1 MLAKELISDAIM
13 PLKTSDSGLIALNWM
28 EEFRVS
34 HLPIVNNSDFLG
46 LISESDIFEMNSY
59 EEPLGNH
66 VLSLHK
72 PYVTENQHVYD
83 VIRQVYEQK
92 LTLIPVVDD
101 KNKYLGSITL
111 QCLVKYFARLAAV
124 DNPGGIIVLEMGIRD
139 YALSEIARIVESCDA
154 SILSLYVT
162 TLNDSTRMEVTIK
175 INRMDIGPVIQTF
188 NRFDYMVKA
197 SFFEGELSETLKDR
211 YDSLMKYLD
220 I

>member
-1 MLAKELISDAIM
+1 MLAKELISNAIM

-34 HLPIVNNSDFLG
+34 HLPIVNDNDFLG
-46 LISESDIFEMNSY
+46 LVSESDIFEMNSF

-66 VLSLHK
+66 ILSLHK
-72 PYVTENQHVYD
+72 PYVLENQHVYD

-92 LTLIPVVDD
+92 LTLIPVVSE
-101 KNKYLGSITL
+101 KQKYLGSITI
-111 QCLVKYFARLAAV
+111 QCLVDYFARLAAV
-124 DNPGGIIVLEMGIRD
+124 DSPGGIIVLEMGVRD
-139 YALSEIARIVESCDA
+139 YSLSEIARIVESNDA
-154 SILSLYVT
+154 SVLSMYIKT
-162 TLNDSTRMEVTIK
+162 MPDSTRMEVTLK

-188 NRFDYMVKA
+188 IRYDYLIKA
-197 SFFEGELSETLKDR
+197 SFYEEELNESLKER

>member
-1 MLAKELISDAIM
+1 MIAKELISNVIM

-66 VLSLHK
+66 LLSLHK

-154 SILSLYVT
+154 SILSLYIT
-162 TLNDSTRMEVTIK
+162 TLPDSTRMEVTLK
-175 INRMDIGPVIQTF
+175 INRMDISPVIQTF
-188 NRFDYMVKA
+188 IRFDYLVKA
-197 SFFEGELSETLKDR
+197 SFYEGDLHETLKDR

>member
-1 MLAKELISDAIM
+1 MLAKELISNAIM

-34 HLPIVNNSDFLG
+34 HLPIVNDNDFLG
-46 LISESDIFEMNSY
+46 LVSESDIFEMNSF

-66 VLSLHK
+66 ILSLHK
-72 PYVTENQHVYD
+72 PYVLENQHVYD

-92 LTLIPVVDD
+92 LTLIPVVSE
-101 KNKYLGSITL
+101 KHKYLGSITI
-111 QCLVKYFARLAAV
+111 QCLVDYFARLAAV
-124 DNPGGIIVLEMGIRD
+124 DSPGGIIVLEMGVRD
-139 YALSEIARIVESCDA
+139 YSLSEIARIVESNDA
-154 SILSLYVT
+154 SVLSMYIKT
-162 TLNDSTRMEVTIK
+162 MPDSTRMEVTLK

-188 NRFDYMVKA
+188 IRYDYLIKA
-197 SFFEGELSETLKDR
+197 SFYEEELNESLKER